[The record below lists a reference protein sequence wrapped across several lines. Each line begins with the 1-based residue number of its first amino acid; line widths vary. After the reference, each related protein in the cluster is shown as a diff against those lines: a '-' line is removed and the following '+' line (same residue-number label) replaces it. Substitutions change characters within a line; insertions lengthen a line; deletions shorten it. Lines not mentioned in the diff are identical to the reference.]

1 MRKAARRGFQAGFA
15 RRRLAR
21 GMRSRYARHRTA
33 SWGGDLSE
41 FSGQS
46 EAAGGP
52 VPWLARPAALAVLF
66 ALIAVALQA
75 ATFGDTNRHAD
86 ELFYF
91 LVGQRMHDG
100 LLPYVDVWD
109 RKPFGLFLVYY
120 AIAGVSHSVL
130 AYQFAACL
138 AAGLTA
144 WLIAAIVREFAAW
157 RGGMFAGLAYLLM
170 LGPFEGATGQA
181 PDFYNPLIAG
191 GTWLILRGRQRLARG
206 EVPGGTWLAMLLGG
220 LAITVKQTSVVEA
233 VWLGLYASWLLAKS
247 LPRPVLL
254 RIVLGLALVGA
265 APALAIAAGYA
276 LAGHW
281 GEFWHAMVTSNVAK
295 GRSSGE
301 GHRLLGI
308 ALAAAPLLLAA
319 LAGLVGSGD
328 RRARGFLAGWT
339 VAALLGFL
347 AVPNFYPHYLL
358 PALVPLAAA
367 SGLLFERS
375 RLRLPLLVGLA
386 LYSFLWHAPWHRDW
400 ALASAKSMDD
410 LAALVRKHDSGGGLL
425 VFDGPAYLYA
435 LTGERFLSPL
445 VFPHHLNHAIESD
458 VSHLRTAMEMDRI
471 LAKEPGVVVM
481 AVYASN
487 HPVNAYSRT
496 RTLGYVRRN
505 CRLAGVVDL
514 AEGPLKAPIAVFG
527 DCRKLGS

>member
-1 MRKAARRGFQAGFA
+1 MRKAARRGFRAGFA

-21 GMRSRYARHRTA
+21 GMRPRYACHRTRLR
-33 SWGGDLSE
+33 GEDLSG
-41 FSGQS
+41 FSPQGQ
-46 EAAGGP
+46 AAGDP
-52 VPWLARPAALAVLF
+52 VPWLARPVALAVLF
-66 ALIAVALQA
+66 AVIAVALQA

-120 AIAGVSHSVL
+120 AIAAVSHSVL
-130 AYQFAACL
+130 AYQLAACL

-181 PDFYNPLIAG
+181 PDFYNPLIASAA
-191 GTWLILRGRQRLARG
+191 WLILRERGGLTGRS
-206 EVPGGTWLAMLLGG
+206 WLAMLLGG

-233 VWLGLYASWLLAKS
+233 VYLGLYALWSARQGRS
-247 LPRPVLL
+247 GPRLL
-254 RIVLGLALVGA
+254 RAALGFALIGA
-265 APALAIAAGYA
+265 VPMLAIAAGYA
-276 LAGHW
+276 WAGHW
-281 GEFWHAMVTSNVAK
+281 PEFWHAMVTSNFAK

-301 GHRLLGI
+301 AHRLLGI
-308 ALAAAPLLLAA
+308 ALAAAPLLLGA
-319 LAGLVGSGD
+319 LAGLLGLRDG
-328 RRARGFLAGWT
+328 RARGLLAGWIG
-339 VAALLGFL
+339 AALLGFL

-358 PALVPLAAA
+358 PTLVPLAAA
-367 SGLLFERS
+367 SGPMFERS

-386 LYSFLWHAPWHRDW
+386 LYSFLWHAPGRRDW
-400 ALASAKSMDD
+400 ALASARSMDE
-410 LAALVRKHDSGGGLL
+410 LAVLVRNHDGGGGLL

-445 VFPHHLNHAIESD
+445 VFPHHLNHAIETD
-458 VSHLRTAMEMDRI
+458 VSHLRTGTEIDRI
-471 LAKEPGVVVM
+471 LAGRPGVVVM
-481 AVYASN
+481 ALNPSN
-487 HPVNAYSRT
+487 LPFNAYSRA
-496 RTLGYVRRN
+496 RVLGYARQS
-505 CRLAGVVDL
+505 CRLVGVVDL
-514 AEGPLKAPIAVFG
+514 AEGPFETPISVFG
-527 DCRKLGS
+527 DCR